1 MIMEFKSQGQ
11 RLTEKE
17 KLRKVLLK
25 KLQKLR
31 KTGNG
36 SKSDVATTSKKIELK
51 EEVKTELPS
60 DAVVMEKIS
69 VTGESS
75 LKSQEV
81 GEVTQEDK
89 KKTSQPEGCINKDN
103 AEWYQ

>member
-1 MIMEFKSQGQ
+1 M
-11 RLTEKE
+11 
-17 KLRKVLLK
+17 
-25 KLQKLR
+25 
-31 KTGNG
+31 G
-36 SKSDVATTSKKIELK
+36 SKSDVTTTSKKIELK

-69 VTGESS
+69 ETGESS

-103 AEWYQ
+103 AVVSIKH